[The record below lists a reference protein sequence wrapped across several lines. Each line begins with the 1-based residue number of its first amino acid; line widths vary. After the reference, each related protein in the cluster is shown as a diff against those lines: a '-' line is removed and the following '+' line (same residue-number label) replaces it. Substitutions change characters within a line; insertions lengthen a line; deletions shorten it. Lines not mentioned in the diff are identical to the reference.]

1 MRGEL
6 ERGWGHRWESMQVPT
21 LIVLSCT
28 TVGISLEYSGQYFLD
43 VSSVF
48 SSTGLFWASCLSF
61 LILPRIQCD
70 FDTCHVVSRFNLRM
84 LTTVLVITPIDQATD
99 QLGFLSALLLQ
110 CLEILGSTK
119 SVFKAVTYTSVIKL
133 ILVINTEDGGL

>member
-1 MRGEL
+1 
-6 ERGWGHRWESMQVPT
+6 
-21 LIVLSCT
+21 
-28 TVGISLEYSGQYFLD
+28 
-43 VSSVF
+43 
-48 SSTGLFWASCLSF
+48 
-61 LILPRIQCD
+61 
-70 FDTCHVVSRFNLRM
+70 M